1 MKVWVD
7 NHGLADNW
15 RPAIGPR
22 SFVPD
27 EWLSPRTGQWDSEE
41 IGQLAHPPPSLA
53 DLETEV
59 SRHYAWLADL
69 TEQEAM
75 FARANA
81 GDRRAIIEAV
91 RNVPGSAIEEDG
103 NLF

>member
-7 NHGLADNW
+7 NHGLADSW

-81 GDRRAIIEAV
+81 GDRGAIIEAV